1 MKNLLYVSLF
11 ALLCS
16 TVVGQN
22 IKTEIIGNKQMI
34 NLNREIPNFSHLR
47 IIGLDVDLQKGEA
60 NSFSLSA
67 ESNIIE
73 HIISKVDGDTLVIY
87 FEKNQPLKNVSSP
100 KINLTFSNLHSILG
114 SASNIKLLSPLE
126 GDSLL
131 VKLQAKSSM
140 EGVVKLN
147 FLTLRMETFCNA
159 ELSGSTNIAH
169 AELFTRSIFN
179 SKNLIIN
186 NLSLIGETLCKA
198 EVNVS
203 KQLTAKLFVES
214 TLNNVGNAKS
224 DITYPSMDQM
234 VSTKSFAKNVDLY
247 RFN

>member
-1 MKNLLYVSLF
+1 MRSVILLISL
-11 ALLCS
+11 LLLRFIS
-16 TVVGQN
+16 QAQTAIQP
-22 IKTEIIGNKQMI
+22 ILKIGYADQYY
-34 NLNREIPNFSHLR
+34 
-47 IIGLDVDLQKGEA
+47 
-60 NSFSLSA
+60 
-67 ESNIIE
+67 
-73 HIISKVDGDTLVIY
+73 IY
-87 FEKNQPLKNVSSP
+87 
-100 KINLTFSNLHSILG
+100 SNLPEYKVVNNEVEVSAAKYQSIIT
-114 SASNIKLLSPLE
+114 SR
-126 GDSLL
+126 
-131 VKLQAKSSM
+131 LQAKSSM

-169 AELFTRSIFN
+169 AELFARSIFN